1 MTPWLRR
8 AAAAVALTVGALLAL
23 VVTAPP
29 ASAHAVLVSSN
40 PPSGATLAHPP
51 STVSLTFDENVR
63 APAFVV
69 VTGPGGVRVDDGK
82 QAQILDATVTAQ
94 LKPTAPAGA
103 YTVDYRVVSADGHPV
118 EGQLTYTVTTGAPA
132 TASTGS
138 TGSTGSAGS
147 RGSTAAVA
155 STASRDGGHLV
166 HVLGGFAV
174 VIAGAGALVF
184 ERLQRRRHPQTTSS
198 GS

>member
-1 MTPWLRR
+1 MTPHLRR
-8 AAAAVALTVGALLAL
+8 AAAAVALAVGALVAL
-23 VVTAPP
+23 VVTAPA

-40 PPSGATLAHPP
+40 PPSGATLARPP

-69 VTGPGGVRVDDGK
+69 VTGPGGVRVDNG
-82 QAQILDATVTAQ
+82 QAQILDATVTAR

-147 RGSTAAVA
+147 RGSTAVVA
-155 STASRDGGHLV
+155 STASGDGGHLV

-184 ERLQRRRHPQTTSS
+184 ERLQRRRHPQTSSS

>member
-1 MTPWLRR
+1 MTPRLRR
-8 AAAAVALTVGALLAL
+8 AAAAVVLTVGALLAL
-23 VVTAPP
+23 VVTAPA

-69 VTGPGGVRVDDGK
+69 VTGPGGVRVDDRE
-82 QAQILDATVTAQ
+82 AQILDATVTAR

-103 YTVDYRVVSADGHPV
+103 YTVAYRVVSSDGHPV
-118 EGQLTYTVTTGAPA
+118 EGQLTYMVTTGAPA
-132 TASTGS
+132 TGS

-147 RGSTAAVA
+147 KGSAAAVA
-155 STASRDGGHLV
+155 STASADGGHLV

-184 ERLQRRRHPQTTSS
+184 ERLQRRRHPQTSSS